1 MRWTLLFAPFAV
13 FSLKLSKSIYPQEL
27 ALPEVATGFNTFAL
41 WTYVNASDPAE
52 QSTLLD
58 YMDRCELAHVKVDLK
73 AMHCLEL

>member
-1 MRWTLLFAPFAV
+1 MPYLPFGFFHEMDTSV
-13 FSLKLSKSIYPQEL
+13 CSFCCFFPQLSKSIYPQEL

-58 YMDRCELAHVKVDLK
+58 YMDRCELAHVKVD
-73 AMHCLEL
+73 